1 MTGHAK
7 LRILICSGLVL
18 AALCTIVVLRVARGT
33 RTSPKPAVQTTHVA
47 SPIEVEPS
55 APAISPRP
63 IEVAASS
70 EHLRPH
76 PDTGQQH
83 KILHVERV
91 VTPEQPFKRLPVHLS
106 DIHGDFFDIN
116 PKWSGDF
123 VRIDRQDLD
132 QAGSLERALGRAP
145 GIVFRQTDPP

>member
-7 LRILICSGLVL
+7 LRILLTAGLLL
-18 AALCTIVVLRVARGT
+18 AVVCVILALRVVRGT
-33 RTSPKPAVQTTHVA
+33 RTSPTLAVQTTHVA

-63 IEVAASS
+63 IEAAASS

-76 PDTGQQH
+76 PDSGRQQ

-91 VTPEQPFKRLPVHLS
+91 VTQEQPFKRLPVHLS
-106 DIHGDFFDIN
+106 DIQGDFFDIN